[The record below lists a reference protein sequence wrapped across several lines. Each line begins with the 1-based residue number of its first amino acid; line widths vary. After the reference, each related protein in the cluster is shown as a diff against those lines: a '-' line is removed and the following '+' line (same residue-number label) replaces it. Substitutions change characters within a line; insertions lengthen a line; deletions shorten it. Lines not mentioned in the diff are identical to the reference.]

1 MQSKT
6 FHISVCICTFKRPEM
21 LINLLEKL
29 QNQKTDGLFTYSIV
43 IADNDK
49 QQSAKNSVEMFR
61 KKSKVI
67 IDYHCEPEQNIAL
80 ARNKVVRNAHGD
92 FIAFIDDDE
101 FPLQDWLYNLFKTL
115 FHYNVDGIRGPVK
128 PFFENEPPRW
138 IIKGK
143 FYERES
149 YLTGHVLTWRQG
161 RTGNLLVRKKIFDDP
176 DNMFD
181 PAFGS
186 GAEDQDFF
194 RRTQK
199 KGYVFIYCNEA
210 IVYEIIPPVR
220 WKRSFMLKRA
230 LLRGKVAL
238 NHPDFGLA
246 DKIKSMAA
254 IFIYSVTLP
263 FLVVGDHHI
272 FMKYLIKLF
281 DHLGKCFAFMG
292 ITLIKEKYVTD

>member
-1 MQSKT
+1 MEPKS
-6 FHISVCICTFKRPEM
+6 FHISVCICTFKRPKL

-49 QQSAKNSVEMFR
+49 KKSAKDSVERFQ
-61 KKSKVI
+61 KNTQVA

-80 ARNKVVRNAHGD
+80 ARNKAVRNAHGD

-101 FPLQDWLYNLFKTL
+101 FPLQDWLLNLVKTL
-115 FHYNVDGIRGPVK
+115 LLYNADGIRGPVK
-128 PFFENEPPRW
+128 PFFEKNPPNW

-143 FYERES
+143 FYDRES
-149 YLTGHVLTWRQG
+149 YPTGHVLTWRQG
-161 RTGNLLVRKKIFDDP
+161 RTGNLLLRKTIFDDP

-194 RRTQK
+194 RRIQK

-220 WKRSFMLKRA
+220 WKRTFMLKRA
-230 LLRGKVAL
+230 LLRRKVAL
-238 NHPDFGLA
+238 KHPGFGLI
-246 DKIKSMAA
+246 DIIKSLAA
-254 IFIYSVTLP
+254 IFIYFVTLP
-263 FLVVGDHHI
+263 FLLIGGQHI

-281 DHLGKCFAFMG
+281 DHAGKCFAFLG
-292 ITLIKEKYVTD
+292 IILVKEKYVTD